1 MSDPRD
7 RLMSLISEN
16 SAFDVGRA
24 YERSWIRRLIIVR
37 IEALGGTPQNRRLE
51 KELRQLIKHLDD
63 QTDRT

>member
-37 IEALGGTPQNRRLE
+37 IEELGGTPENRRLE

>member
-24 YERSWIRRLIIVR
+24 YERSWIRRLIIAR
-37 IEALGGTPQNRRLE
+37 IEELGGTPQNRRLE
-51 KELRQLIKHLDD
+51 KELRQLIKRLDD
-63 QTDRT
+63 QTERT

>member
-37 IEALGGTPQNRRLE
+37 IEELGGTPQNRRLE

>member
-37 IEALGGTPQNRRLE
+37 LEELGGTPENRRLE